1 MKILL
6 FILLIFLNGCEYTP
20 IYKSDNSDNLNIEI
34 LEMKGGNKINQ
45 LIKSKLKIYNKV
57 GAQKKYEISIKSDF
71 GKSTISKDASGAIT
85 DYQIFVRVNFE
96 IKYDDKIEN
105 VSFEEKIN
113 IKKISN
119 TFEQRK
125 YENTV
130 ISNFAESI
138 KDKLILKLSSL
149 K

>member
-85 DYQIFVRVNFE
+85 DYQIFVRANFE

>member
-1 MKILL
+1 MRNLL

-20 IYKSDNSDNLNIEI
+20 IYKSNNSDNLNIEI
-34 LEMKGGNKINQ
+34 LEMKGGDKINQ
-45 LIKSKLKIYNKV
+45 LIKNKLKIFNKV
-57 GAQKKYEISIKSDF
+57 GAQKKYEISIISDF

-85 DYQIFVRVNFE
+85 DYQIFVRADFE

-130 ISNFAESI
+130 ILNFAESI